1 MKLKHIY
8 KIGTIVL
15 SILFSPCAEAYLQSL
30 PPESFRDMYWMAAKG
45 DVSALNNARA
55 RGLNIDSVN
64 SNGDTGLCLAARY
77 RNRTA
82 YRSFL
87 RAGANPSHPCTWN
100 VSGYEEFKLSVM
112 TNNVRNADTARVA
125 TYPGK
130 AWSWQ
135 TKALIGTGIVAA
147 GAGTAIALSGGGG
160 GGGQS
165 HKPTCTNGH
174 MEGNEC
180 VCDAG
185 YGNHGDKQ
193 ACYKDLACVNGTQV
207 KDVCDCNPEYAGTL
221 CDKCASGYGKN
232 SSGVCVPKSADVVGN
247 SSNAN
252 YNYIGTISKMN
263 DKYANMY
270 GLLYDAGETYKKLG
284 PAENEFVNAYKGS
297 NDIGYTYTIDLTQN
311 GDGEVYGMYSKGAEE
326 IYNTYVYIPESE
338 GQEGEGAHPDKTLKG
353 QIFLQGNTSNSMY
366 GIYGNGDI
374 HNADYDVK
382 LSIYEYEEEETDP
395 ETGEKKTVTK
405 KQSTSATLNGNITVK
420 NYGSGNVYG
429 MYNNTS
435 TGTIYNENKSDQV
448 TDSDEKSGETYTAS
462 IEAISYVEVKNL
474 SQVYGNAYGL
484 YSKGSVVNSGTLYS
498 TAVNGNA
505 YGITYGGSLTNSAHY
520 LAYTSNGN
528 SYGAY
533 ALQGS
538 TASTNS
544 ARIYSSSDTKGHA
557 YGVYLE
563 DSSALTNTGTIYS
576 QAKEGNAYGVYAINS
591 TFTHNGSL
599 DPDSLVAKTTTGDA
613 FGIYASGENS
623 VITNTSN
630 IKATTNN
637 GNAFGI
643 YNVGGTVTHSS
654 DFPTYSITVSSPTDG
669 SGYAVGIYSDGGTV
683 TNDGGRIN
691 VTGPAAT
698 SYGIYATNGA
708 TIINQGQF
716 VISVNND
723 QLSFENAPESC
734 IGTIS
739 ETCYAPGGAK
749 AIYIDKTSTLINAG
763 QITSA
768 ETLSLN
774 RVVLSEGGS
783 VSAPIVEGEAAVS
796 TDVVSSGFH
805 ENYVMEKA
813 VVSPDTSALTL
824 HSNSVLF
831 NASLEGEDIVLSKK
845 AFSDVAENK
854 DVADF
859 LEKNYAAQNNE
870 ALFKVLKE
878 STTVQS
884 FNGKLDDLMGQ
895 DLTRFA
901 FEDLTTI
908 KELDFEISEKM
919 LENKDPVFH
928 LSGTTT
934 PHFFENNNGSKSTWG
949 VSGKKKGNKTFGVGV
964 AFTNISSQDKNNDNT
979 RRDQMFQVFMPLSI
993 HQKHATFSITP
1004 RMGYSYGTYERDGF
1018 EGETYDGKIEKRI
1031 VGLSSSASYKLQKNQ
1046 FWIAPR
1052 AEFNTIGYRLK
1063 GHEEDKRF
1071 ALKLEKQNVLS
1082 VEGGIGVQFGYNK
1095 DFSKTDRLKINNSL
1109 MMYHEFADP
1118 YELELSL
1125 QEMSGTYRLRDAKRK
1140 DERIAIQNGLEFEKG
1155 NFSFYANIFS
1165 YIDSEYKLKT
1175 NAGFKY
1181 GF

>member
-1 MKLKHIY
+1 MKLKRIY

-15 SILFSPCAEAYLQSL
+15 TILFSPCAEAYLQSL

-45 DVSALNNARA
+45 DVSALNSARA

-77 RNRTA
+77 RNQTA

-100 VSGYEEFKLSVM
+100 VSGYEDFKLSVM
-112 TNNVRNADTARVA
+112 TNNVRNQDTARVA

-130 AWSWQ
+130 AWSWK
-135 TKALIGTGIVAA
+135 TKALIGAGIVAA

-160 GGGQS
+160 GGGKS
-165 HKPTCTNGH
+165 HKPKCTNGH

-207 KDVCDCNPEYAGTL
+207 KDVCACNKEYAGTL

-232 SSGVCVPKSADVVGN
+232 SSGVCVTKSDDVVGN
-247 SSNAN
+247 SININ
-252 YNYIGTISKMN
+252 YNKNGNISLSN
-263 DKYANMY
+263 NKYANMY
-270 GLLYDAGETYKKLG
+270 GLFYDAGSTYKELG
-284 PAENEFVNAYKGS
+284 PAENEFVNAYQNQDFDGNS
-297 NDIGYTYTIDLTQN
+297 RRTIYLYQTAD
-311 GDGEVYGMYSKGAEE
+311 GDVYGMYSAAAET
-326 IYNTYVYIPESE
+326 IYNTYVDIEE
-338 GQEGEGAHPDKTLKG
+338 EAHPNGYFYGIITLSGSKA
-353 QIFLQGNTSNSMY
+353 GNMY

-374 HNADYDVK
+374 YNADYNVTLAPDKEVTEDTTTTAT
-382 LSIYEYEEEETDP
+382 LCSIVNVTSEGSGSIY
-395 ETGEKKTVTK
+395 G
-405 KQSTSATLNGNITVK
+405 I
-420 NYGSGNVYG
+420 
-429 MYNNTS
+429 YNDSS
-435 TGTIYNENKSDQV
+435 TGTIYNKNKSDSKSEEIEIEGSEQTV
-448 TDSDEKSGETYTAS
+448 TSKSS
-462 IEAISYVEVKNL
+462 IYAYSSVNVQNTG
-474 SQVYGNAYGL
+474 SGNAYGL
-484 YSKGSVVNSGTLYS
+484 YSKGSVVHSDENISYGSLSILSVKASSGT
-498 TAVNGNA
+498 A
-505 YGITYGGSLTNSAHY
+505 YGITYGGTLTNSAEFMVE
-520 LAYTSNGN
+520 SESD
-528 SYGAY
+528 SYGVY

-538 TASTNS
+538 SASTNS
-544 ARIYSSSDTKGHA
+544 DNIQSESTAKGNA

-563 DSSALTNTGTIYS
+563 DSSALTNTGIIYS
-576 QAKEGNAYGVYAINS
+576 QADQGNSYGVYAINS
-591 TFTHNGSL
+591 TFTNNGSL
-599 DPDSLVAKTTTGDA
+599 DPDSLVATTTTGDA
-613 FGIYASGENS
+613 FGIYATGES
-623 VITNTSN
+623 TITNTSN
-630 IKATTNN
+630 IKSKTTS

-654 DFPTYSITVSSPTDG
+654 DFPTYSIMVSSPANG

-691 VTGPAAT
+691 VTGPADK

-723 QLSFENAPESC
+723 QLSWQDAPSSC

-739 ETCYAPGGAK
+739 NSCYAPGGAK
-749 AIYIDKTSTLINAG
+749 AIYIDKTSTLLNAG
-763 QITSA
+763 SIKSA
-768 ETLSLN
+768 KAMSLSN
-774 RVVLSEGGS
+774 VVLTTGGS
-783 VSAPIVEGEAAVS
+783 VSAPSLEGEAAVS
-796 TDVVSSGFH
+796 TDVISSGFN

-919 LENKDPVFH
+919 LENKESVFH

-949 VSGKKKGNKTFGVGV
+949 VSGKNEGNKTFGVGV
-964 AFTNISSQDKNNDNT
+964 AFTNISSQDKNSDNG

-1031 VGLSSSASYKLQKNQ
+1031 LGVSSSASYKLQKNQ

-1082 VEGGIGVQFGYNK
+1082 VEGGVGVQFGYDK
-1095 DFSKTDRLKINNSL
+1095 EFSKENRLKINNSL

-1125 QEMSGTYRLRDAKRK
+1125 QGMSGTYRLRDEKRR

-1155 NFSFYANIFS
+1155 NLSFYANIFS

>member
-8 KIGTIVL
+8 KVAI
-15 SILFSPCAEAYLQSL
+15 ILLTGLVSFDAEAYLQSL
-30 PPESFRDMYWMAAKG
+30 SPTSFNDMYWMAAKG
-45 DVSALNNARA
+45 DVSALNAARA

-64 SNGDTGLCLAARY
+64 ANGDTGLCLAARY
-77 RNRTA
+77 RNQTA

-100 VSGYEEFKLSVM
+100 VSGYEDFKLSVM

-130 AWSWQ
+130 AWSWK
-135 TKALIGTGIVAA
+135 TKALIGVGVVAA
-147 GAGTAIALSGGGG
+147 GAGTAIALAGGGG
-160 GGGQS
+160 GGGG
-165 HKPTCTNGH
+165 HKHSLKCEHGYAKDN
-174 MEGNEC
+174 
-180 VCDAG
+180 VCICDFG
-185 YGNHGDKQ
+185 YGNHGDTK
-193 ACYKDLACVNGTQV
+193 ACYKDLTCVNGTQV
-207 KDVCDCNPEYAGTL
+207 KDVCACNTGYGGTL

-232 SSGVCVPKSADVVGN
+232 SSGVCEPKSADVVGN
-247 SSNAN
+247 SININ
-252 YNYIGTISKMN
+252 YNKNGDISLSN
-263 DKYANMY
+263 NKYANMY
-270 GLLYDAGETYKKLG
+270 GLFYDAGSTYKELG
-284 PAENEFVNAYKGS
+284 PAENEFVNAYKDS
-297 NDIGYTYTIDLTQN
+297 NDISDTYTITLTKN

-326 IYNTYVYIPESE
+326 IYNTYLYIPESE
-338 GQEGEGAHPDKTLKG
+338 GQEGEGAHPDGTLTGK
-353 QIFLQGNTSNSMY
+353 ISLTGNTVNPMY

-374 HNADYDVK
+374 HNADYN
-382 LSIYEYEEEETDP
+382 LTL
-395 ETGEKKTVTK
+395 TVDKNVIEDTTITANIIGTI
-405 KQSTSATLNGNITVK
+405 QAING
-420 NYGSGNVYG
+420 GSGGVYG
-429 MYNNTS
+429 IYNNSS
-435 TGTIYNENKSDQV
+435 TGTIYNENKSETVSEEIEVQTEETSKTV
-448 TDSDEKSGETYTAS
+448 TTTSEIKMTSS
-462 IEAISYVEVKNL
+462 VISSSSN
-474 SQVYGNAYGL
+474 GNAYGL

-498 TAVNGNA
+498 TAVNGSA
-505 YGITYGGSLTNSAHY
+505 YGITYGGTLTNSSSY
-520 LAYTSNGN
+520 SAYTSNGN

-544 ARIYSSSDTKGHA
+544 ARIYSYSGTKGHA

-563 DSSALTNTGTIYS
+563 DSSALDNTGTIYS

-591 TFTHNGSL
+591 AFTHSGNL
-599 DPDSLVAKTTTGDA
+599 DVDSLVAKTTTGDA
-613 FGIYASGENS
+613 FGIYASGEKS

-630 IKATTNN
+630 IKATTTN

-654 DFPTYSITVSSPTDG
+654 DFPTHSITVSSPTNG

-691 VTGPAAT
+691 VTGPADK

-723 QLSFENAPESC
+723 QLSFENAPASC

-739 ETCYAPGGAK
+739 ETCYAPQGAK

-768 ETLSLN
+768 KSLSLN
-774 RVVLSEGGS
+774 RVVLAEGGS
-783 VSAPIVEGEAAVS
+783 VSAPIVEGEAEVS
-796 TDVVSSGFH
+796 TDVVSSGFN

-845 AFSDVAENK
+845 AFSDITENQ
-854 DVADF
+854 DVAGF

-878 STTVQS
+878 SETLQS

-949 VSGKKKGNKTFGVGV
+949 LSGKNEGNKTFGVGA

-993 HQKHATFSITP
+993 HQKGATYSVTP

-1018 EGETYDGKIEKRI
+1018 EGEKYDGKIEKRI
-1031 VGLSSSASYKLQKNQ
+1031 LGVSSSASYKFQKNQ

-1082 VEGGIGVQFGYNK
+1082 VEGGVGVQFGYNK
-1095 DFSKTDRLKINNSL
+1095 EFSKENRLKINNSL

-1125 QEMSGTYRLRDAKRK
+1125 QGMNGTYRLRDEKRR

-1155 NFSFYANIFS
+1155 NLSFYANIFS